1 MPMVI
6 IDEACFPQRVKLLDV
21 CTDLHLDAR
30 HTVRIFAVCQ
40 IATASITVTL
50 NPLSRAGLP
59 WHSGNQHCGCGV
71 NGSIQLKVQSHIL
84 GIVHGHIGNAGNL
97 GPVENIVVIGQIAVC
112 SCILAT
118 LTHAH
123 SRTHE
128 EVCALRFRHEH
139 SLYSSFCHRRGIL
152 VTVGSASLQLA
163 TVTRR
168 PMAQPPLSQN
178 ILLVAVSPQGIISR
192 DFTSQSDG
200 IVGACPRH
208 RGQSGAAG
216 HAALGIFTAMERRVP
231 CQPAAA
237 LVRGYITS
245 HRFIAT
251 AGEGTP
257 TVIDIGAVLPFFH
270 GQRQRKAVDGSR
282 LARKVKL
289 CFALQRQHIH
299 GAIFQRKRI
308 RTDIPCKRVFLR
320 PIRCLRAC
328 IRQERR
334 SFTAVRQV
342 IQRSAC
348 IVATHIIA
356 VKAHGVGFAFCI
368 LGQHLGETLQALV
381 FCRAVSGRQWPPIP
395 EHLTRVLTIQQAI
408 EDCVNELSTSITGS
422 YASQNVVLPF

>member
-6 IDEACFPQRVKLLDV
+6 IDEACFPQRVQLLDV
-21 CTDLHLDAR
+21 CANLHLDAR
-30 HTVRIFAVCQ
+30 HAVRIFAIRQ
-40 IATASITVTL
+40 ITTASIAVTR
-50 NPLSRAGLP
+50 NHLSRAGLP
-59 WHSGNQHCGCGV
+59 RHSRDQHCGCGV

-84 GIVHGHIGNAGNL
+84 RIVHGHIGNAGNL
-97 GPVENIVVIGQIAVC
+97 GPVENVMVIGQIAVC
-112 SCILAT
+112 AGIFAALAHT
-118 LTHAH
+118 YR
-123 SRTHE
+123 RTHE
-128 EVCALRFRHEH
+128 EVCALRFRHKH
-139 SLYSSFCHRRGIL
+139 TLYSGLGHRRGIL
-152 VTVGSASLQLA
+152 VIVGRAALQLA
-163 TVTRR
+163 AVAQR
-168 PMAQPPLSQN
+168 PMAQPPLGQN
-178 ILLVAVSPQGIISR
+178 MLLVAVSPQGIISGNL
-192 DFTSQSDG
+192 TSQRDG

-408 EDCVNELSTSITGS
+408 EDCVNELSTSITSS

>member
-1 MPMVI
+1 
-6 IDEACFPQRVKLLDV
+6 
-21 CTDLHLDAR
+21 
-30 HTVRIFAVCQ
+30 
-40 IATASITVTL
+40 
-50 NPLSRAGLP
+50 
-59 WHSGNQHCGCGV
+59 
-71 NGSIQLKVQSHIL
+71 
-84 GIVHGHIGNAGNL
+84 
-97 GPVENIVVIGQIAVC
+97 
-112 SCILAT
+112 
-118 LTHAH
+118 
-123 SRTHE
+123 
-128 EVCALRFRHEH
+128 
-139 SLYSSFCHRRGIL
+139 
-152 VTVGSASLQLA
+152 
-163 TVTRR
+163 
-168 PMAQPPLSQN
+168 MAQPPLSQN

-208 RGQSGAAG
+208 RGQSGTAG

-282 LARKVKL
+282 LARKVKF

-408 EDCVNELSTSITGS
+408 EDCVNELSTSITSS